1 MPARSVRFWTLPLP
15 PEATAPRRYAF
26 LLIPGYSQLGFACAL
41 EALSLANRH
50 PSGQTFYAWRII
62 GETGDPVPAY
72 NGITTAVDTALPEL
86 ARDETLVVCA
96 GNHAAENSTCPILNW
111 LRRETRKGMDFGAL
125 SSGTYTLALAGLLA
139 GKTVTTH
146 WEYRDAL
153 IELLPDVTIENSLYS
168 KDGRIFTTA
177 GGAASM
183 DMMLDRIKNDYGVDL
198 ATWVADQ
205 MVYTDPRAA
214 SHGQRLSRRAR
225 PDVAHG
231 KLGLAL
237 QIMENN
243 LEDPLRP
250 DEIAELIQLST
261 RQLERLFARHLG
273 MSPKRHYL
281 QLRLEKARG
290 LLRQTG
296 LSVTDICVACG
307 FRSLSHFSKSYRGA
321 FGLSP
326 GQEKRGTGSMWPV
339 QP

>member
-1 MPARSVRFWTLPLP
+1 MT
-15 PEATAPRRYAF
+15 PEATTPRRYAF
-26 LLIPGYSQLGFACAL
+26 LLVPGYSQLGFACAL
-41 EALSLANRH
+41 EALSLANLH
-50 PSGQTFYAWRII
+50 PSGQVFYKWRVI
-62 GETGDPVPAY
+62 GETGEPVPAY
-72 NGITTAVDTALPEL
+72 NGITTAVDDALPDL

-96 GNHAAENSTCPILNW
+96 GHRAAEGSTRPILSW

-125 SSGTYTLALAGLLA
+125 SSGTYTLALAGLLS
-139 GKTVTTH
+139 GKQVTTH

-153 IELLPDVTIENSLYS
+153 IELLPDVIIENSLYS

-183 DMMLDRIKNDYGVDL
+183 DMMLDRIKSDYGIEL

-225 PDVAHG
+225 PDMAHG
-231 KLGLAL
+231 KLGIAL

-250 DEIAELIQLST
+250 DEIADLIELST
-261 RQLERLFARHLG
+261 RQLERVFAKHLG

-290 LLRQTG
+290 LLRQTN

-307 FRSLSHFSKSYRGA
+307 FRSLSHFSKSYRGT

-326 GQEKRGTGSMWPV
+326 GQEKRGTGSMWPT
-339 QP
+339 

>member
-1 MPARSVRFWTLPLP
+1 MP
-15 PEATAPRRYAF
+15 PEATTPRRYAF

-41 EALSLANRH
+41 EALSLANLH
-50 PSGQTFYAWRII
+50 PSSQAFYTWRVI

-96 GNHAAENSTCPILNW
+96 GNRAAEGSTKPILNW

-153 IELLPDVTIENSLYS
+153 IELLPNVVIENSLYS
-168 KDGRIFTTA
+168 VDGRIFTTA

-183 DMMLDRIKNDYGVDL
+183 DMMLDRIKGEYGIEL

-225 PDVAHG
+225 PDMAHG
-231 KLGLAL
+231 KLGIAL

-250 DEIAELIQLST
+250 DEVAQLIELST
-261 RQLERLFARHLG
+261 RQLERLFAKHLG

-290 LLRQTG
+290 LLRQTS

-307 FRSLSHFSKSYRGA
+307 FRSLSHFSKSYRGT

-326 GQEKRGTGSMWPV
+326 GQEKRGTGSMWPA
-339 QP
+339 

>member
-1 MPARSVRFWTLPLP
+1 LL
-15 PEATAPRRYAF
+15 PEADGPRRFAF

-41 EALSLANRH
+41 EALSLANLH
-50 PSGQTFYAWRII
+50 PSGQTFYTWRLI
-62 GETGDPVPAY
+62 GETGAPVPAY
-72 NGITTAVDTALPEL
+72 NGVTTAVDAALPSL
-86 ARDETLVVCA
+86 DRDETLVVCA
-96 GNHAAENSTCPILNW
+96 GDEAGENSSRAILNW

-125 SSGTYTLALAGLLA
+125 SSGTYTLALAGLLK

-146 WEYRDAL
+146 WEYHDAL
-153 IELLPDVTIENSLYS
+153 TELLPDVIVESTLFSV
-168 KDGRIFTTA
+168 DGKIFTTA

-183 DMMLDRIKNDYGVDL
+183 DMMLDRIRQDYGDDL

-225 PDVAHG
+225 TDIAHG

-250 DEIAELIQLST
+250 DEIAALVALST
-261 RQLERLFARHLG
+261 RQLERVFAKHLG
-273 MSPKRHYL
+273 VSPKRHYL

-290 LLRQTG
+290 LLRQTS

-307 FRSLSHFSKSYRGA
+307 FRSLSHFSKSYRNT

-326 GQEKRGTGSMWPV
+326 GQEKRGTGAIWPG
-339 QP
+339 

>member
-1 MPARSVRFWTLPLP
+1 MQPD
-15 PEATAPRRYAF
+15 ATGPKRYAF

-41 EALSLANRH
+41 EALSLANIH
-50 PSGQTFYAWRII
+50 PSGREFYTWRLI
-62 GETGDPVPAY
+62 GETGEPVPAY
-72 NGITTAVDTALPEL
+72 NGVTAAVDTALPEL
-86 ARDETLVVCA
+86 GRDETLVVCA
-96 GNHAAENSTCPILNW
+96 GNDAALGSTKAVLNW
-111 LRRETRKGMDFGAL
+111 IRRETRKGMDFGAL
-125 SSGTYTLALAGLLA
+125 SSGTYTLALAGLLS
-139 GKTVTTH
+139 GKRVTTH
-146 WEYRDAL
+146 WEYREAL
-153 IELLPDVTIENSLYS
+153 TELLPDVIIDSSLFAV
-168 KDGRIFTTA
+168 DGRVFTTA

-183 DMMLDRIKNDYGVDL
+183 DMMLDRIRQDYGTDL

-214 SHGQRLSRRAR
+214 THGQRLSRRAR
-225 PDVAHG
+225 PGMVHG
-231 KLGLAL
+231 KLGIAL

-250 DEIAELIQLST
+250 DEIAQVIELST
-261 RQLERLFARHLG
+261 RQLERLFAKHLG

-290 LLRQTG
+290 LLRQTS

-307 FRSLSHFSKSYRGA
+307 FQSLSHFSKSYRGT

-326 GQEKRGTGSMWPV
+326 GQEKRGTGAIWPA